1 MNTRKQS
8 NNANANNVQMQ
19 KTQRSKGSLLDEV
32 SKSTY
37 NNDIV
42 AQNTG
47 DKMRVKVTFNKAKN
61 RFEGFVDGKMVS
73 RSRHESYVR
82 DQIAKLGL
90 QIELTSGAVNT
101 QPKVDEFGINKR
113 FAFVEQMVTM
123 VAKKTIASAI
133 ITGQGG
139 LGKTHTVLKSLKA
152 QNLIDT
158 TDVASFEEGERINT
172 SKSFR
177 VVKGYSTAKGLYR
190 TLFEGNGQVLVFDDC
205 DSVLKDPVALNL
217 LKGALDSYGDRW
229 INWNA
234 DMKDDDLPRNFKFT
248 GSIVFIS
255 NMDLDR
261 VDQAVKSRA
270 MCVDLSMTQDQK
282 IERMEVLINDEAFM
296 PEFETSHKADAIAFI
311 RSISNSI
318 ENLSLRSLI
327 STTKIRAEG
336 GDWKNLAKY
345 VLTQGA

>member
-1 MNTRKQS
+1 
-8 NNANANNVQMQ
+8 
-19 KTQRSKGSLLDEV
+19 
-32 SKSTY
+32 
-37 NNDIV
+37 
-42 AQNTG
+42 
-47 DKMRVKVTFNKAKN
+47 MRVKVIFNKAKN

-90 QIELTSGAVNT
+90 QVEPVNGTVNT

-113 FAFVEQMVTM
+113 FDFVAQMVTM

-158 TDVASFEEGERINT
+158 TDLAQFEEGARIN
-172 SKSFR
+172 SDKSFR
-177 VVKGYSTAKGLYR
+177 IVKGYSTAKGLYR

-217 LKGALDSYGDRW
+217 LKGALDSYGERW

-234 DMKDDDLPRNFKFT
+234 DMKDDDLPRSFKFT

-255 NMDLDR
+255 NMDNAR
-261 VDQAVKSRA
+261 IDQAVKSRA
-270 MCVDLSMTQDQK
+270 MCVDLSMTQAQK
-282 IERMEVLINDEAFM
+282 IERMEVIMREDEFM
-296 PEFETSHKADAIAFI
+296 PEYSMEIKEDSLSFLK
-311 RSISNSI
+311 SIMNEI
-318 ENLSLRSLI
+318 DNLSMRSLI
-327 STTKIRAEG
+327 ATAKIRAESK
-336 GDWKNLAKY
+336 DWKNLAKY
-345 VLTQGA
+345 VMTAGA